1 MEPKIN
7 LNDCFFI
14 DINRKMYLL
23 FSAFTRFPST
33 ASPMVPTADYVMI
46 GFALSL
52 CREKVLHCLSLLLS
66 SILMDGPNK
75 LTTFACHIQGQDY
88 MFVKEFAAF
97 LASVL
102 LKCCRQ
108 SEGSDMEIILGGL
121 ASLSDEL
128 SWFKKEADKWSVD
141 LAEVSPLKS
150 NTAYCRFLQS
160 FSEPE
165 ISYTVAITTF
175 WIIETVYRDSFAFC
189 IEEGNKTPP
198 ELLGTC
204 QRWGS
209 PEFKQYCQS
218 LQIIADRCLAEAPAD
233 VVRSAEEAFLR
244 VLELEIGF
252 WEMSSSQT

>member
-1 MEPKIN
+1 MDDGGVEAGKDTSTTAAWVARHRRLYERATRHPFTVSIHDGTVD
-7 LNDCFFI
+7 LA
-14 DINRKMYLL
+14 
-23 FSAFTRFPST
+23 AFRRW
-33 ASPMVPTADYVMI
+33 
-46 GFALSL
+46 L
-52 CREKVLHCLSLLLS
+52 
-66 SILMDGPNK
+66 
-75 LTTFACHIQGQDY
+75 GQDY
-88 MFVKEFAAF
+88 MFVKEFVAF

-128 SWFKKEADKWSVD
+128 SWFKKEADKWSVG
-141 LAEVSPLKS
+141 LTEVSPLKS
-150 NTAYCRFLQS
+150 NTLYCRFLQS

-175 WIIETVYRDSFAFC
+175 WIIETVYQDSFALC
-189 IEEGNKTPP
+189 IEEGNETPP

-209 PEFKQYCQS
+209 HEFKQYCQS

>member
-1 MEPKIN
+1 AAMDGGGVEAATTAAWMA
-7 LNDCFFI
+7 
-14 DINRKMYLL
+14 RHRGMYERATRHPFTVSIRDGTVDL
-23 FSAFTRFPST
+23 SAFRRW
-33 ASPMVPTADYVMI
+33 
-46 GFALSL
+46 L
-52 CREKVLHCLSLLLS
+52 
-66 SILMDGPNK
+66 
-75 LTTFACHIQGQDY
+75 GQDY
-88 MFVKEFAAF
+88 MFVKEFVAF

-108 SEGSDMEIILGGL
+108 SDGSDMEIILGGL

-128 SWFKKEADKWSVD
+128 SWFKKEAEKWSVN

-150 NTAYCRFLQS
+150 NTEYCRFLQS

-165 ISYTVAITTF
+165 ISYVVAITTF
-175 WIIETVYRDSFAFC
+175 WIIETVYQDSFAFC

-218 LQIIADRCLAEAPAD
+218 LQRIADRCLAEASAD
-233 VVRSAEEAFLR
+233 AARSAEEAFLR

-252 WEMSSSQT
+252 WDMSSSRS

>member
-1 MEPKIN
+1 
-7 LNDCFFI
+7 
-14 DINRKMYLL
+14 
-23 FSAFTRFPST
+23 
-33 ASPMVPTADYVMI
+33 
-46 GFALSL
+46 
-52 CREKVLHCLSLLLS
+52 
-66 SILMDGPNK
+66 MDGGGGVEAG
-75 LTTFACHIQGQDY
+75 TTAAWMAPHRGMYERATRHPFTVSIRDGTVDPAAFRRWLGQDY
-88 MFVKEFAAF
+88 MFVKEFVAF

-108 SEGSDMEIILGGL
+108 SDGSDMEIILGGL

-128 SWFKKEADKWSVD
+128 SWFKKEAEKWSVN

-150 NTAYCRFLQS
+150 NTEYCRFLQS

-165 ISYTVAITTF
+165 ISYAVAITTF
-175 WIIETVYRDSFAFC
+175 WIIETVYQDSFAFC

-218 LQIIADRCLAEAPAD
+218 LQRIADRCLADAPAD
-233 VVRSAEEAFLR
+233 AVKSAEEAFLR

-252 WEMSSSQT
+252 WDMSSSQS